1 MQCTTYPSI
10 IFLEFVRDLGK
21 SVVRI
26 KKKLPEGWK
35 SVYVCEYFKCD
46 DPYHEGL
53 KLKRTNGRKIQC
65 EFLPPI
71 TKDSRDRVGKE
82 KRRSPYLKS
91 TGTHDP
97 VEAVTEAIKIQT
109 DFFSHGT
116 QEAQK
121 KRVEQQYSLSKYWEI
136 YFKKFCEKA
145 ETKRN
150 SKRRIRDEKNLWTGE
165 GWGIMHQPFANKSV
179 DKVDANDLDDYW
191 IALDKRGLTRNP
203 PTDMSGQKK
212 SLKTLLNKLMKTARA
227 TDKNKFGNLQD
238 LIFPT
243 IHQWSTKDEVEYF
256 TRDEWDALCHQI
268 IDLSGGYAQQ
278 KLLPKEYESLS
289 FDRRDRKKGHRN
301 WVDLYDA
308 MMCMWFYHLRA
319 EDMPRLRAE
328 WMTFNEESKSWQ
340 FYLEILKGNR
350 QKHISNSFRPCN
362 PTFNRIY
369 WRRPSGY
376 IVFPMYERDASNPED
391 NQVLETCNFLLQYAV
406 EKAGIKKR
414 QNMTFTNIRHTA
426 FYLMVKENREMFITD
441 GEIETFAKNGHT
453 SLEEFRD
460 TYINKVDAE
469 GLVAK
474 VRKKTKK
481 DMSNWELNL
490 GIKRRKSA

>member
-26 KKKLPEGWK
+26 KKKLPEDWK

-71 TKDSRDRVGKE
+71 TKDPRVRVGKE
-82 KRRSPYLKS
+82 KRRTPYLKS
-91 TGTHDP
+91 TGTYDP
-97 VEAVTEAIKIQT
+97 VEAVTEAIKIQA

-116 QEAQK
+116 QEAQR
-121 KRVEQQYSLSKYWEI
+121 KRVEQKYSLSKYWEI

-179 DKVDANDLDDYW
+179 EKIDANDLDDYW
-191 IALDKRGLTRNP
+191 IVLDKRGANKNP

-212 SLKTLLNKLMKTARA
+212 SLKTLLNKLIKTARA
-227 TDKNKFGNLQD
+227 TDKNKFGNLPD

-256 TRDEWDALCHQI
+256 TREEWDKLCHTV
-268 IDLSGGYAQQ
+268 IDLSGGNAQQ
-278 KLLPKEYESLS
+278 KLLPKQYDSLS
-289 FDRRDRKKGHRN
+289 FDRRDRTKGHRN

-328 WMTFNEESKSWQ
+328 WMTYNQEDRSWQ

-350 QKHISNSFRPCN
+350 QKHISNSFRPCTM
-362 PTFNRIY
+362 TFTRMHQ
-369 WRRPSGY
+369 RRPDGY
-376 IVFPMYERDASNPED
+376 IVFPMYERDTSNPEN
-391 NQVLETCNFLLQYAV
+391 NQVLETCNYLLQYAV

-414 QNMTFTNIRHTA
+414 QSMTFTNIRHTA
-426 FYLMVKENREMFITD
+426 FYLMVKENRNEFITD
-441 GEIETFAKNGHT
+441 GEIETFARNGHT
-453 SLEEFRD
+453 SLDQFRD

-474 VRKKTKK
+474 VRKRTMK
-481 DMSNWELNL
+481 DSSNWELNL